1 VTEAAGVALG
11 ANLGR
16 PGAAFREALGHLAG
30 TPGVRLAAVS
40 RAWRSAPWGCTDQPP
55 FLNAAALLETSL
67 APDELLDVLRAE
79 ERMAG
84 RRRGR
89 RWGPRTL
96 DLDLLFHGRAVVD
109 GPRLTLPHPHLAERT
124 FVLRPL
130 AEVAPDW
137 RHPVTGATPEA
148 MLDALRRSGRA
159 TDCRLAA
166 GVRLADPAG
175 SPACPA

>member
-1 VTEAAGVALG
+1 VTRAAGIALG

-16 PGAAFREALGHLAG
+16 PGAAFREALGHLAE
-30 TPGVRLAAVS
+30 TPGVRLVAVS
-40 RAWRSAPWGCTDQPP
+40 RAWRSAPWGRTDQPP
-55 FLNAAALLETSL
+55 FLNAAALVETSL

-79 ERMAG
+79 ERLAG
-84 RRRGR
+84 RERGR

-109 GPRLTLPHPHLAERT
+109 APRLTLPHPRLAERT
-124 FVLRPL
+124 FVLCPL

-137 RHPVTGATPEA
+137 RHPVTDATPEE

-159 TDCRLAA
+159 TDCRPAA
-166 GVRLADPAG
+166 GVRLAAPAE
-175 SPACPA
+175 SRTWPA